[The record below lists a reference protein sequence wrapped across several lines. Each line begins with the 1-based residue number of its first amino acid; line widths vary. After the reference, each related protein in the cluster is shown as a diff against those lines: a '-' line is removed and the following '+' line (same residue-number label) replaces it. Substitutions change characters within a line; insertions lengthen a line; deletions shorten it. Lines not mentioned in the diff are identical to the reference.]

1 MLADSLRLGETEI
14 IELTFTLPRE
24 QSLPPLLA
32 AVKGNDK
39 QANPEVRVRRVA
51 AGAGHDATLCCADG
65 AELRVNART
74 PAQLGVLTPTDHVV
88 VTWVVQVKE
97 VKADRGRPGSGTIF
111 LQCHRFRDIP
121 LRKPL
126 SIGVDD
132 EVRDKVR
139 LALRGMGAYFSAVAS
154 WLVDEF
160 TLTPAP
166 ARTRRRLIYSGGP
179 VTDPDVAD
187 KGFTMHGRRW
197 LADVA
202 VRDDR
207 LCVVRLVE
215 VGSRQPPRWTMLSEV
230 EVDFVDKTSAGL
242 ADEELRAM
250 LAGLADSGQSYIEMW
265 NAYNEIERAAIIDD
279 ALRLGAGQYHDWSVE
294 GKLLRF
300 AMRQGRREA
309 AFLRAVQT
317 YEGELELEAATALP
331 PEIAGRSDRVTGVP
345 AVVKKVSLTNWTI
358 DVEPSRD
365 DDRSVPVQSG
375 WLFRSLSGD
384 RTRLRRRDEAR
395 DRIWSGQAEMPGLAL
410 LFEGKSDVDARQRMD
425 KRFDRVLTRSVR
437 GAFGGNAPTPSQ
449 LEALRMALRTPD
461 ILLVQG
467 PPGTGKT
474 QFISALLRALDELG
488 DTAHA
493 VNRTLL
499 TSFEHEAVDNVASRA
514 RHHGLPPTRVDSRP
528 GRGKQNVINWRDETV
543 ATVNTY
549 LSTHRPDVARRD
561 EINQLRR
568 LAESYSDSP
577 VADGDLLQILDEVK
591 RLAGADLPAEFR
603 GRIERARATVRA
615 RLANL
620 RSMTSTQRAL
630 ASATIRSI
638 RVSEAAFADDGPARA
653 DYALPV
659 LTDLGLLDEPGS
671 AVLARAGVAGHAD
684 ARLLVDL
691 VALRLDLLRRLRS
704 GRLGAVRVTHDPD
717 IEVLLHELARRMT
730 EVVAENVDGA
740 DDVLIAYRADLTED
754 LALVESTLQRYNA
767 VLASTVQQAQSQQ
780 MNKVLDAPM
789 PVFSTVIV
797 DEAARANPLDLM
809 IPLSC
814 ARERIIMV
822 GDHKQ
827 LPHAIEMK
835 IEKALTR
842 EKGLGDSSLSTSLFE
857 RWFTMFGGGENRDG
871 EKTIRVIRLETQFR
885 MHPALGTFVSSVFY
899 GGPDAIK
906 SHESTHALTHDLA
919 PYRGKVAG
927 WIDVPLAKGADKRSG
942 TSRVREAE
950 AERLVREL
958 RELARLD
965 QARKLTFGVI
975 TFYKSQQECIEQKLV
990 DAGLGVLDDDDTFQP
1005 SAEMSMT
1012 DEPKPRPRLRVGTVD
1027 AFQGMEF
1034 DVVLLSVTRSSPPPD
1049 GLGDARDA
1057 VRRYGHL
1064 LRDSRMCVALSRQRR
1079 LLIAV
1084 GDVAM
1089 AERASV
1095 LQQVDEQSRTRSL
1108 AEGLVAFRELCE
1120 GEHGA
1125 GIRS

>member
-1 MLADSLRLGETEI
+1 MLANSLRLGETEI
-14 IELTFTLPRE
+14 IELTLPLPRG

-32 AVKGNDK
+32 AVKGNNG
-39 QANPEVRVRRVA
+39 QVNAEVRVRRVV
-51 AGAGHDATLCCADG
+51 AGAGSEAILRCADG

-74 PAQLGVLTPTDHVV
+74 PAQLGVLTPTDYVV
-88 VTWVVQVKE
+88 VTWIAQVKE
-97 VKADRGRPGSGTIF
+97 VRADRARPGSATVF

-139 LALRGMGAYFSAVAS
+139 VARRWTGAPFSAVEN

-160 TLTPAP
+160 TLPPAP
-166 ARTRRRLIYSGGP
+166 ARTRRRMVYSGGP
-179 VTDPDVAD
+179 AANPDVAD

-202 VRDDR
+202 IRDDR

-215 VGSRQPPRWTMLSEV
+215 VGSRQPPKWTMLSEV
-230 EVDFVDKTSAGL
+230 EIDFVDQTSAGL

-250 LAGLADSGQSYIEMW
+250 LAGLANSGQSYIEMW

-300 AMRQGRREA
+300 ALHQGRREA
-309 AFLRAVQT
+309 AFLRAVET
-317 YEGELELEAATALP
+317 YEGELELEAAIALP
-331 PEIAGRSDRVTGVP
+331 QEIAGRGDRATGVP
-345 AVVKKVSLTNWTI
+345 AVVKEVSLANWTI
-358 DVEPSRD
+358 DVELSRD
-365 DDRSVPVQSG
+365 DDRSVPAQFG

-410 LFEGKSDVDARQRMD
+410 LFEGKPDVDARQRMD

-437 GAFGGNAPTPSQ
+437 AAFGSSAPTPSQ

-528 GRGKQNVINWRDETV
+528 GRGKQNVMKWRDETV
-543 ATVNTY
+543 ATVNAY
-549 LSTHRPDVARRD
+549 LDTHRPDLVRRD

-568 LAESYSDSP
+568 LAESYSGSP
-577 VADGDLLQILDEVK
+577 VADGDLLHILDEVK
-591 RLAGADLPAEFR
+591 RLAGTDLPAKFR

-615 RLANL
+615 RLSNL
-620 RSMTSTQRAL
+620 PSMTSTQRAM

-638 RVSEAAFADDGPARA
+638 RVSETAFADDGPARA
-653 DYALPV
+653 DCARPV
-659 LTDLGLLDEPGS
+659 LTDLGLLDEPGR
-671 AVLARAGVAGHAD
+671 AVLARAGATGHAD
-684 ARLLVDL
+684 AQLLADL

-717 IEVLLHELARRMT
+717 IEVLLHELAERMA
-730 EVVAENVDGA
+730 EAVAENVDGA
-740 DDVLIAYRADLTED
+740 DDVLIAYRADLAED

-842 EKGLGDSSLSTSLFE
+842 EKDFGDSSLSTSLFE
-857 RWFTMFGGGENRDG
+857 RWFTMFGGENKDG
-871 EKTIRVIRLETQFR
+871 EKIRVVRLETQFR
-885 MHPALGTFVSSVFY
+885 MHPTLGQFVSAVFY
-899 GGPDAIK
+899 GDPDAIEP
-906 SHESTHALTHDLA
+906 HESTHALTHDLA

-927 WIDVPLAKGADKRSG
+927 WVDVPLAEGADKRAG
-942 TSRVREAE
+942 TSRVREGE

-975 TFYKSQQECIEQKLV
+975 TFYKSQRECIEQKLI
-990 DAGLGVLDDDDTFQP
+990 DADLGVLDDDGAFQP
-1005 SAEMSMT
+1005 SAEMNMT
-1012 DEPKPRPRLRVGTVD
+1012 DEPKPRLRLRVGTVD

-1049 GLGDARDA
+1049 GPGDARDA

-1084 GDVAM
+1084 GDAAM
-1089 AERASV
+1089 AERSSV
-1095 LQQVDEQSRTRSL
+1095 PQRVDEHGRARSL